1 MKITDQSAPAYT
13 YRFCEPSPM
22 NASLDSPAHNNNLA
36 AITLAAVGVVYGD
49 IGTSPLYAMRECFGG
64 SHALAPTHDNVLGIL
79 SLIFWALILVIS
91 VKYVTFMMRADNR
104 GEGGILALLAL
115 TTSNFKGTAQQRAWL
130 IGLGIFGASLFYGDG
145 VITPA
150 ISVLS
155 AVEGLHIATPML
167 DDYVIPITLVILL
180 ALFLIQARGTA
191 RIGIAFGPIMVLWF
205 ATLALLG
212 LVNMAQAPE
221 VLAAF
226 DPGYAVHFFAVNHW
240 SGFLVL
246 GAVFLAVTGGEALY
260 ADMGHFGKQP
270 IRLAWFTL
278 VLPAILL
285 NYLGQGALLLRDPAT
300 VANPF
305 YLMAPSWMLYPMVIL
320 ATMATVIASQAVIS
334 GVFSVTRQA
343 AQLGY
348 CPRIAIRHT
357 SEQAIGQIY
366 VPAANWALLL
376 AVIGLVLGFHNSSN
390 LASAYG
396 IAVTIAMAID
406 TLLVLALARM
416 VWNWGWFR
424 LGLAVMAFLLVEL
437 AFLSANA
444 LKIGHGGWITLLIA
458 AAIFTLM
465 ITWKDG
471 RALLDQRL
479 RENAMPLNVF
489 LQSLTQGSTLRVPGT
504 AVFLTSNS
512 GGVPNALLH
521 NMKHNKVV
529 HERLVLMTVTTEEIP
544 RVADQN
550 RVTVHDLGHNA
561 WRIVVRYGFAE
572 NPDLPHALALCEP
585 QGLSFEMMDTTF
597 FLGRATL
604 IPTNRPGMALWRE
617 KLFASLFRNA
627 TRPMDFFRIPYN
639 RVVEL
644 GTQVEL

>member
-1 MKITDQSAPAYT
+1 
-13 YRFCEPSPM
+13 M
-22 NASLDSPAHNNNLA
+22 NAHSDSVPRDLHLLPLALA
-36 AITLAAVGVVYGD
+36 AIGVVFGD

-64 SHALAPTHDNVLGIL
+64 SHAIAPTHDNVLGVL
-79 SLIFWALILVIS
+79 SLIFWALIIVIS
-91 VKYVTFMMRADNR
+91 VKYVTFIMRADNR

-115 TTSNFKGTAQQRAWL
+115 TTHNFKGTAQQRGWL
-130 IGLGIFGASLFYGDG
+130 IGLGIFGAALFYGDG

-167 DDYVIPITLVILL
+167 DAYVIPITLGILL

-191 RIGIAFGPIMVLWF
+191 QVGTYFGPIMVTWF
-205 ATLALLG
+205 ASLALLG
-212 LVNMAQAPE
+212 LISLAQAPA

-226 DPGYAVHFFAVNHW
+226 DPEYAVNFFAINRGH
-240 SGFLVL
+240 GFLVL

-260 ADMGHFGKQP
+260 ADMGHFGRRP
-270 IRLAWFTL
+270 IRLAWFAL

-285 NYLGQGALLLRDPAT
+285 NYLGQGALLLRDPTAVT
-300 VANPF
+300 HPF
-305 YLMAPSWMLYPMVIL
+305 YLLAPSWLLYPLVIL
-320 ATMATVIASQAVIS
+320 ATLATVIASQAVIS

-357 SEQAIGQIY
+357 SDRAIGQIY
-366 VPAANWALLL
+366 VPAANWILLL
-376 AVIGLVLGFHNSSN
+376 AVIGLVIGFHTSSN
-390 LASAYG
+390 LAAAYG

-406 TLLVLALARM
+406 TLLVLTLARM
-416 VWNWGWFR
+416 AWNWSWFR
-424 LGLAVMAFLLVEL
+424 IGLAVVAFLLLEL

-458 AAIFTLM
+458 ATIFTLM
-465 ITWKDG
+465 VTWKDG
-471 RALLDQRL
+471 RRLLNQRL
-479 RENAMPLNVF
+479 RENAMPLDVF

-504 AVFLTSNS
+504 AVFLTSTPE
-512 GGVPNALLH
+512 GVPNALLH

-529 HERLVLMTVTTEEIP
+529 HERLVLLTVTTEEIP
-544 RVADQN
+544 RLEDRE
-550 RVTVHDLGHNA
+550 RVTVQSLGHNA
-561 WRIVVRYGFAE
+561 WRIVVRYGFTE
-572 NPDLPHALALCEP
+572 NPDLPRALTLCERH
-585 QGLSFEMMDTTF
+585 GLSFEMMDTTF

-604 IPTNRPGMALWRE
+604 IPTARPGMALWRE

-627 TRPMDFFRIPYN
+627 SRPMEFFRIPYN